1 MSWKSYL
8 FPQTILITSSAY
20 NRHIR
25 VNEEWGKMKLLVDG
39 SSQSGAYI
47 KKLWKKALRHF
58 SVICHREPSEA
69 GRGDPYNINI
79 IKIASPAK
87 PDRNDIK
94 NALIFGI
101 GGGTVI
107 SLFHDVF
114 PHVDQTCVDI
124 DKVIIDIAKEYF
136 SIGQIPNII
145 LIEVDAQKY
154 VQQLVKEK
162 KMYDCI
168 VVDLFSG
175 PHVPEFVRD
184 ERFLRSLRGILT
196 KDGCVLINYLRE
208 REYKKKSDK
217 LYTSLQNV
225 FGQVK
230 DFPIACNRFF
240 YAKH

>member
-39 SSQSGAYI
+39 SSQSGTYI
-47 KKLWKKALRHF
+47 EKLWKKALKRF
-58 SVICHREPSEA
+58 SILPS
-69 GRGDPYNINI
+69 GRTPHSRNWGIFNSGNENSPKQDCVRS
-79 IKIASPAK
+79 IK
-87 PDRNDIK
+87 DI
-94 NALIFGI
+94 LILGV

>member
-47 KKLWKKALRHF
+47 EKLWKKALERF
-58 SVICHREPSEA
+58 SIGSHLPFK
-69 GRGDPYNINI
+69 
-79 IKIASPAK
+79 KI
-87 PDRNDIK
+87 
-94 NALIFGI
+94 LVLGV

-175 PHVPEFVRD
+175 PHVPEFVCD